1 MTAATANKVNQHIGK
16 LMVPI
21 MAIYALGA
29 SQGGINAGIATMGAA
44 FPEAGANIAYVV
56 SIVALGMIPA
66 GAITGIVSGRYI
78 KYRTS
83 ILVAIILYLISGL
96 LPVFMGDS
104 MGFTGLLVSR
114 FIFGV
119 AVGWCYPLAQALV
132 FKSVDDEHQRA
143 KWLGIGWA
151 FVNIGSA
158 LMELFG
164 GYLALVGWQ
173 MCFWVYAIGI
183 IPFIFVLVFL
193 KEPETDAQQAAERA
207 AAHGATA
214 GKAHIP
220 ALAFVYVIMLTL
232 TTGFAM
238 PTILYC
244 SFIVPDSAVAGIT
257 LSVMTLV
264 GAVSGFTL
272 GPVYKAIGKWTLP
285 VSVLVLG
292 VLYCVAAAFSADFQ
306 MIPYLIGFLA
316 GHWGF
321 AIVIPAT
328 ADMITNLTPIG
339 AATRAMGWNTAFHQ
353 IGCFIG
359 TPVGVFVLGLVG
371 SQNPVDCVMPCSI
384 AIVVLGVIYCIIAAF
399 TKMEKYGEN
408 YEVELEAKAN
418 TEV

>member
-1 MTAATANKVNQHIGK
+1 MADKVNKSIGK
-16 LMVPI
+16 LMIPI
-21 MAIYALGA
+21 MAIYCLGA

-44 FPEAGANIAYVV
+44 FPEAGPNIAYVV

-66 GAITGIVSGRYI
+66 GAITGIVSGKYI
-78 KYRTS
+78 KYKTS
-83 ILVAIILYLISGL
+83 VIVAIILYLISGL
-96 LPVFMGDS
+96 LPCFIGQMMD
-104 MGFTGLLVSR
+104 FTTLLITR

-132 FKSVDDEHQRA
+132 FKSIDDENQRA

-158 LMELFG
+158 LMEFCG
-164 GYLALVGWQ
+164 GYLAMAGWE
-173 MCFWVYAIGI
+173 MTFWVYAIGI
-183 IPFIFVLVFL
+183 IPFIFVLIFL
-193 KEPETDAQQAAERA
+193 EEPETDAQQAAERA
-207 AAHGATA
+207 AAA
-214 GKAHIP
+214 GKAVTKAKIP
-220 ALAFVYVIMLTL
+220 ALAFVYMIMLTL

-257 LSVMTLV
+257 LSLMTIV

-285 VSVLVLG
+285 VSVLELG
-292 VLYCVAAAFSADFQ
+292 ILYVVAAIFSPDWQ
-306 MIPYLIGFLA
+306 MIPYLIGFLV

-359 TPVGVFVLGLVG
+359 TPVGVFVLGIIG
-371 SQNPVDCVMPCSI
+371 SENPVDCVLPCSI
-384 AIVVLGVIYCIIAAF
+384 VLVILGIVYCVLAAV

-408 YEVELEAKAN
+408 YEVELEAMAN
-418 TEV
+418 TEA

>member
-16 LMVPI
+16 LMIPI

-66 GAITGIVSGRYI
+66 GALTGIVSGRYI

-83 ILVAIILYLISGL
+83 VLVAIILYLISGL
-96 LPVFMGDS
+96 LPVFVGEA

-158 LMELFG
+158 LMEFAG

-183 IPFIFVLVFL
+183 IPFIFVLIFL

-207 AAHGATA
+207 AAHGVEVK
-214 GKAHIP
+214 KAHIP
-220 ALAFVYVIMLTL
+220 ALAFVYMIMLTL

-257 LSVMTLV
+257 LSVMTIV

-292 VLYCVAAAFSADFQ
+292 ILYCVAAIYSADFQ
-306 MIPYLIGFLA
+306 MIPYLIGFLV

-321 AIVIPAT
+321 AIIIPAT

-353 IGCFIG
+353 LGCFIG

-371 SQNPVDCVMPCSI
+371 SQNPVDCVLPCSI
-384 AIVVLGVIYCIIAAF
+384 VLVVLGVVYLIIAAF

-408 YEVELEAKAN
+408 YEVELEAKAE

>member
-1 MTAATANKVNQHIGK
+1 M
-16 LMVPI
+16 
-21 MAIYALGA
+21 
-29 SQGGINAGIATMGAA
+29 
-44 FPEAGANIAYVV
+44 
-56 SIVALGMIPA
+56 
-66 GAITGIVSGRYI
+66 
-78 KYRTS
+78 
-83 ILVAIILYLISGL
+83 
-96 LPVFMGDS
+96 
-104 MGFTGLLVSR
+104 
-114 FIFGV
+114 
-119 AVGWCYPLAQALV
+119 
-132 FKSVDDEHQRA
+132 
-143 KWLGIGWA
+143 
-151 FVNIGSA
+151 
-158 LMELFG
+158 
-164 GYLALVGWQ
+164 
-173 MCFWVYAIGI
+173 
-183 IPFIFVLVFL
+183 
-193 KEPETDAQQAAERA
+193 
-207 AAHGATA
+207 
-214 GKAHIP
+214 
-220 ALAFVYVIMLTL
+220 IMLTL

-292 VLYCVAAAFSADFQ
+292 ILYCVAAAFSADFQ

-408 YEVELEAKAN
+408 YEIEAEAKAN